1 MTTPRIAVAGLP
13 DLAELVRLLGAQLH
27 EHDIPA
33 TSTGMERAVRGMLE
47 DPRRGT
53 LLLATTD
60 TGAPR
65 AEGGAAP
72 GDEPR
77 AVGMACLSYT
87 WTLELGGLSAWLDE
101 LYVEP
106 ALRGAGVG
114 RALLSAAVAHARSV
128 GAAAVDLEVVE
139 GHERAARL
147 YEREGFQRRFRTR
160 WALPL

>member
-1 MTTPRIAVAGLP
+1 MTTPRISVAGLS
-13 DLAELVRLLGAQLH
+13 DLADLVRLLGAQLH

-33 TSTGMERAVRGMLE
+33 TSSGMERAVRGMLE

-53 LLLATTD
+53 LFLAKADGGSTSD
-60 TGAPR
+60 GAPV
-65 AEGGAAP
+65 E
-72 GDEPR
+72 ER

-114 RALLSAAVAHARSV
+114 RALLLAAIAHARSV

-147 YEREGFQRRFRTR
+147 YEREGFQRRFRAR
-160 WALPL
+160 WALAL